1 MDKYIQN
8 NINQQSIILIL
19 SMFYIYFLS
28 DLFTVINEG
37 PTLKLVIRLG
47 IPVWGKL
54 GVLLIEKIQKYNVDL
69 REWWSQTVSTPLIV
83 AYIFKFIKWIYDNGI
98 HQTWDLSMKYGLHSI
113 FLFVVGKILYNF
125 IFYFYYSYT
134 YLFFSLLCSYG
145 VYMRFDTSKTA
156 LVTLSGKC
164 VEMGTGILISEQ
176 LHLIDDW
183 KDYCIKNKNTWLSYI
198 IRLVI
203 GYHGSTDIDGEEM
216 AKEISEYVG
225 VSHIECEN
233 LYKKSLVKK
242 GLTIME
248 TSKNI
253 YAKISYPFS
262 SCNKISDKDEEDDED
277 YNIKKFEL
285 KIDPKIEVKIE
296 HKE

>member
-1 MDKYIQN
+1 MYMCRNIQN

-19 SMFYIYFLS
+19 SIFYIYFLS

-37 PTLKLVIRLG
+37 PTLKLIIRLG
-47 IPVWGKL
+47 IPVWGKIS
-54 GVLLIEKIQKYNVDL
+54 VMLIEKIQKYNLDL
-69 REWWSQTVSTPLIV
+69 REWWNQTISTSLII
-83 AYIFKFIKWIYDNGI
+83 AHIFKFIKWIYDNGI
-98 HQTWDLSMKYGLHSI
+98 HQTWDLSMKYGLQFVFGFIVAKI
-113 FLFVVGKILYNF
+113 FYNF

-183 KDYCIKNKNTWLSYI
+183 KDYCIKNKNSWLSYI
-198 IRLVI
+198 IKLVI
-203 GYHGSTDIDGEEM
+203 GYHGSIDIDGEEM
-216 AKEISEYVG
+216 AKEISEYFG

-233 LYKKSLVKK
+233 MYKKSLVKK
-242 GLTIME
+242 GFLVME

-253 YAKISYPFS
+253 YSKISYPFT
-262 SCNKISDKDEEDDED
+262 CKDEIKYEKDSDTED
-277 YNIKKFEL
+277 IK
-285 KIDPKIEVKIE
+285 
-296 HKE
+296 